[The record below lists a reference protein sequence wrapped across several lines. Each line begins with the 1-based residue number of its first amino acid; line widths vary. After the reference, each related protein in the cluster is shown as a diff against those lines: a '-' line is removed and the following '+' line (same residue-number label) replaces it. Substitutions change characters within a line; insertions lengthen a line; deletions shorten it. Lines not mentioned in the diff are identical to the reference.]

1 VLQMRPDRDASGWSV
16 VPPAHRFDL
25 AIEADLIEEVARI
38 VGYDTI
44 AEAPARGAHSLVTL
58 SEALPDERQVLQ
70 ILAARGYHEAINFA
84 FVDPLLQ
91 QRLFPTLEP
100 PVLKNP
106 IASDLAAMRV
116 SLWPG
121 LIKCALEN
129 LRRQQDRV
137 RLVELGACFSSQ
149 AQGTVETL
157 KVAGIALGRRAPE
170 RWANGKESVDF
181 FDIKQDLEAL
191 LATTG
196 ELDAFSF
203 VPGAATCLH
212 PGRTA
217 RILRQ
222 GREVGVLGELHP
234 ALAREL
240 DFTYAPVVFE
250 LEWAAA
256 LSVALPSYREV
267 ARFPRVR
274 RDIAVV
280 IDESVSLSRLRERVT
295 FVASS
300 LLREFRVFDVYRGQG
315 IETGRKSV
323 ALGLIFQDN
332 SRTLT
337 DEDADRMMASI
348 RADLSATLGAA
359 FRE

>member
-1 VLQMRPDRDASGWSV
+1 LQAF
-16 VPPAHRFDL
+16 A
-25 AIEADLIEEVARI
+25 
-38 VGYDTI
+38 T
-44 AEAPARGAHSLVTL
+44 
-58 SEALPDERQVLQ
+58 
-70 ILAARGYHEAINFA
+70 RGYHEAINFA
-84 FVDPLLQ
+84 FVDPVLQ
-91 QRLFPTLEP
+91 KKLFPTLES
-100 PVLKNP
+100 PVLQNP

-121 LIKCALEN
+121 LIKCAAEN

-149 AQGTVETL
+149 PQGVVETL
-157 KVAGIALGRRAPE
+157 KVAGIALGRRSVE

-181 FDIKQDLEAL
+181 FDVKQDVEAV
-191 LATTG
+191 LAATG

-203 VPGAATCLH
+203 APAALTCLH
-212 PGRTA
+212 PGRSA
-217 RILRQ
+217 RILRH

-234 ALAREL
+234 GLASEL

-250 LEWAAA
+250 LAWAGA
-256 LSVALPSYREV
+256 LAVALPTYREV
-267 ARFPRVR
+267 SRFPRVR

-280 IDESVSLSRLRERVT
+280 ITESVSLSQLRERVT